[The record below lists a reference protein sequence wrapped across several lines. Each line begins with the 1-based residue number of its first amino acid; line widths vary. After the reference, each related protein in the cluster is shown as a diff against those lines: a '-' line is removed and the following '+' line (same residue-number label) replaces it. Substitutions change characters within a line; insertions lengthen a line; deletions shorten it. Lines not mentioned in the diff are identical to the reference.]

1 MAVQPHAIRSAWTA
15 EGQGPGPGPG
25 PGSGLGSG
33 SGSGFDAGSGTV
45 ADISTRAPSVRRR
58 ERRRRRGLQS
68 DGDQDG
74 DGDTSTCPV
83 PEGYF
88 QSLYTGL
95 NMPCPEGT
103 KCAGGEA
110 KPAPVR
116 GYWSKYDS
124 ATGEQAH
131 QCHRKTCKGPGNQ
144 LDDERVL
151 ACYSGAN
158 YSSHKCVADELLCTE
173 GAFGIMCGS
182 CKIGYTYSS
191 FSKKCVGCE
200 KDWTVSPIPESV
212 KALRGA
218 AAPTVRPAASRRAVA
233 TSPPYRLAAPP
244 PHHLAVS
251 PLHHLASSQCRLA
264 TARTSPP
271 HQSAVTRATRRTQR
285 PFLLSVL

>member
-15 EGQGPGPGPG
+15 EGRGQGQDQGPGP
-25 PGSGLGSG
+25 G
-33 SGSGFDAGSGTV
+33 SGSGFDAGLGTV

-58 ERRRRRGLQS
+58 GRRRRRGLQS

-110 KPAPVR
+110 QPAPVR

-124 ATGEQAH
+124 ATGEQAY

-191 FSKKCVGCE
+191 FSRKCVGCE

-212 KALRGA
+212 KALSGA
-218 AAPTVRPAASRRAVA
+218 AAPTLRPATSGRAVA
-233 TSPPYRLAAPP
+233 TSPSTSPPYRFAAPP
-244 PHHLAVS
+244 PHHLAAS

-264 TARTSPP
+264 TALPHLRINPP
-271 HQSAVTRATRRTQR
+271 FARATRRTQR